1 MPAAALCKFASMAHS
16 KQRCVSAFLLSRA
29 FGVSNRSTTT
39 QTELPFDCE
48 EQLRSGCAFTTSALI
63 ASGLNTV
70 TSPRRFV
77 AVISFVISC
86 RPRTLISMPREAGS
100 RSAASLAPGA
110 CSWGWA
116 DVSGPQLVL
125 KTQAHSGQ
133 TAPMPAMGAE
143 TTTAPFRS
151 GGRVPVETFSERNGP
166 RNRSGPAASRQQQ
179 KKVRTPRKW
188 RTKCIS
194 CSGLAAYS
202 RDLSSGLQPLRGSA
216 ESDTS
221 RLDGE
226 GCGLRVECARVCW
239 GGGKGGG
246 RRRAV
251 TCLSEHDGAAEHR
264 PCEELRERPPLGG
277 HAVATRRGRGRK
289 FSERKRKAERKI

>member
-1 MPAAALCKFASMAHS
+1 MK
-16 KQRCVSAFLLSRA
+16 
-29 FGVSNRSTTT
+29 
-39 QTELPFDCE
+39 
-48 EQLRSGCAFTTSALI
+48 
-63 ASGLNTV
+63 
-70 TSPRRFV
+70 
-77 AVISFVISC
+77 
-86 RPRTLISMPREAGS
+86 
-100 RSAASLAPGA
+100 
-110 CSWGWA
+110 
-116 DVSGPQLVL
+116 
-125 KTQAHSGQ
+125 
-133 TAPMPAMGAE
+133 
-143 TTTAPFRS
+143 
-151 GGRVPVETFSERNGP
+151 TFSERNGP

-194 CSGLAAYS
+194 CSGLAACS

-239 GGGKGGG
+239 GGGGGGG

-264 PCEELRERPPLGG
+264 PCEELERPPLGG